1 MLPPGPAPERLTP
14 ADGQAPWSLTTSSTS
29 GGACLG
35 LDPFAGLYIHTAKIV
50 RGIPVVTSTLRPMA
64 EASSS
69 SSSAASPD
77 QDSTDDYPEI
87 GISAYGDSVRE
98 GRLIFMVAS
107 NGDSSHNSSSRDS
120 TIRRWESPDAQTPN
134 VVMIQNLNPE
144 FNAVRLQTIME
155 MIQHLAPEDSP
166 LVALAQ
172 QGAEVANLIVAEK
185 SIDNSCREPSIGNRS
200 HDQAR

>member
-1 MLPPGPAPERLTP
+1 MFDVKFPLGTQFTFESLTFATGEDGDLRMLPPGPAPERLTP

-29 GGACLG
+29 GGAYLG

-50 RGIPVVTSTLRPMA
+50 RGIPVVTSILRPMA

-98 GRLIFMVAS
+98 GRLIFMVAP

-120 TIRRWESPDAQTPN
+120 TIRR
-134 VVMIQNLNPE
+134 
-144 FNAVRLQTIME
+144 
-155 MIQHLAPEDSP
+155 
-166 LVALAQ
+166 
-172 QGAEVANLIVAEK
+172 
-185 SIDNSCREPSIGNRS
+185 
-200 HDQAR
+200 